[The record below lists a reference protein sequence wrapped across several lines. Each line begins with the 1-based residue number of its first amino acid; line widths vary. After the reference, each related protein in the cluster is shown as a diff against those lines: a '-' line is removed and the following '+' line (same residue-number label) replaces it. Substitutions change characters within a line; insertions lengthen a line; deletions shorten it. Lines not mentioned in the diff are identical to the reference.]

1 MIAWLLRMVP
11 APVWVVAVLILSS
24 LCAWQE
30 IRIAGYRVEAE
41 AAEMKLAK
49 TQIQF
54 NRERMDAIQATR
66 AHETALQAAA
76 DKARIQRDDQINRL
90 RADVRSLRDR
100 VQYLPAR
107 PAEPQ
112 ASSAGEV
119 ARECDGPVLYRE
131 VGQELVNEAER
142 ADTIR
147 IELLRVY
154 QLWDEARQLNNQQ

>member
-1 MIAWLLRMVP
+1 MIAWLLRFIP
-11 APVWVVAVLILSS
+11 EPVWVGVVLALSG

-30 IRIAGYRVEAE
+30 LRVSGYRVESQ
-41 AAEMKLAK
+41 AAEMRLAK
-49 TQIQF
+49 AQIQF

-112 ASSAGEV
+112 ASGAGEV

-131 VGQELVNEAER
+131 VGQELVDEAER

-154 QLWDEARQLNNQQ
+154 QLWDEARQLSEQQ

>member
-11 APVWVVAVLILSS
+11 APVWVGAVLILSS

-30 IRIAGYRVEAE
+30 VRVMGYRVEAR
-41 AAEMKLAK
+41 AAQVKLAK
-49 TQIQF
+49 NELKF
-54 NRERMDAIQATR
+54 NEERVQAIQATR

-76 DKARIQRDDQINRL
+76 DKARIKRDDQINRL
-90 RADVRSLRDR
+90 RADVRNLRNR

-107 PAEPQ
+107 PTEPQ
-112 ASSAGEV
+112 APGAGEV

>member
-11 APVWVVAVLILSS
+11 SPVWIGAVLILSG

-30 IRIAGYRVEAE
+30 IRIAEYRVETR
-41 AAEMKLAK
+41 AAQVRLVRTEIK
-49 TQIQF
+49 F
-54 NRERMDAIQATR
+54 NEERVQAIQATR

-90 RADVRSLRDR
+90 RADVRTLRNR

-112 ASSAGEV
+112 APGAGEA

-131 VGQELVNEAER
+131 VGQELVDEAER

-154 QLWDEARQLNNQQ
+154 QLWDEARQLNDQQ

>member
-11 APVWVVAVLILSS
+11 APVWVGAVMILSG

-90 RADVRSLRDR
+90 RADVRNLRNS

-107 PAEPQ
+107 PTEPQ
-112 ASSAGEV
+112 APGAGEV
-119 ARECDGPVLYRE
+119 ARECDGPILYRE

-154 QLWDEARQLNNQQ
+154 QLWDEARQLNDQQ